1 MASELSERRKEK
13 LADDG
18 FDAAPSAD
26 YDPFEDAL
34 TENLSGD
41 LEEFHIDDAVE
52 TPEPAKDLDSILPSD
67 PLEIQQA
74 ALAGLASANQLDPKT
89 IHQALNK
96 DVIDRAIGDLSKID
110 MSALEQIS
118 ALAPEIN
125 PELIN
130 ESRKLM
136 GTKTGRYLAREA
148 QKIQA
153 PPPKVGGG
161 KVAIRGKMPVMAV
174 KPKHY
179 PNDQH
184 HEAVLIT
191 ADRKMRKVE
200 LFSKSR
206 KEDIQAALKGAYIST
221 RLRHLE
227 CNEFAEYPCYVY
239 YTPNPQA
246 KPNRAA
252 KRFAN
257 MDIRGPAVF
266 AFEGIDLTPMK
277 LEQLHNLSQ
286 I

>member
-13 LADDG
+13 LAED
-18 FDAAPSAD
+18 
-26 YDPFEDAL
+26 DPFDDAL
-34 TENLSGD
+34 TENLAED
-41 LEEFHIDDAVE
+41 LEEIHINDKAFLE
-52 TPEPAKDLDSILPSD
+52 TPEPSKELNSILPSD

-96 DVIDRAIGDLSKID
+96 DVIDKAIGDLSKMD

-206 KEDIQAALKGAYIST
+206 TDDIQAALKGAYMSV

-227 CNEFAEYPCYVY
+227 CAEYSEYVCYVH
-239 YTPNPQA
+239 YTPDLRA
-246 KPNRAA
+246 KVNRAA
-252 KRFAN
+252 KRFSKI
-257 MDIRGPAVF
+257 DIRGPAVF
-266 AFEGIDLTPMK
+266 AFEGVDLTPTK
-277 LEQLHNLSQ
+277 LEQLHNISQ